1 MTDSF
6 FTKTGS
12 TDFTR
17 KYDPKYRSQ
26 RYKANREKAEREHKS
41 HLVAK
46 AECPKP
52 FVFPVELDAA
62 INNLDENASSSAP
75 RTTPI
80 QKPKLISGKYQQHF

>member
-62 INNLDENASSSAP
+62 INNLDENASFSDP
-75 RTTPI
+75 RSTPI
-80 QKPKLISGKYQQHF
+80 QKPKLISGNYPQYF